1 MPSEVSTEACPVHQ
15 KTIELLKGIFP
26 AEVVEDALRDGTLK
40 EIVDQK
46 GEPKNEGNT
55 ANAR

>member
-1 MPSEVSTEACPVHQ
+1 MTPQVSTEACPVHQ

-40 EIVDQK
+40 EIVDK
-46 GEPKNEGNT
+46 TGEPNNVRNSIKN
-55 ANAR
+55 

>member
-40 EIVDQK
+40 EIADEK
-46 GEPKNEGNT
+46 TGEPNVNSSIKN
-55 ANAR
+55 

>member
-40 EIVDQK
+40 EIVDK
-46 GEPKNEGNT
+46 TGEPNNDRNSIKN
-55 ANAR
+55 